1 MVVIRIV
8 IIMASSSSSAA
19 SVFTSLHD
27 LKACEVDDVVS
38 STLTLTSSL
47 ISCFSSCFR
56 RRRPVVSVSFG
67 DCCGGGRRRRRRRR
81 RGLTMFH
88 VWPPSHHSRR
98 PGISVSLV
106 SQWFL
111 WGVPFVWYLCFL
123 VLPLLL
129 QVAHGQ
135 QTSPIGATD
144 VRLYT
149 PASVLGKVDVHV
161 GSIAGRNLDWQAWRT
176 NALATSPPDERAFN
190 NECLKDARVLVR
202 TRDKST
208 CTCNAN
214 DVEALVR
221 LRRASTK
228 IAGLA
233 QALQSTQCLVNVKCS
248 DDGAVNSV
256 TVTRCALASDVDVT
270 LPGGSTKLRVEMLA
284 FDSSRRRVE
293 LFAAIRGGSNDGA
306 LYAKAAYQVSTSQ
319 DAGNDGA
326 LWQVA
331 TQATTTL
338 GEVAATLGAPYANFH
353 RRFSLPRAKSSRA
366 SVESVAV
373 TSFVAKLSARRSV
386 VAAAIAFHDDDLG
399 MDVYATGQVD
409 GDGRLNAYE
418 VRRVKGALT
427 LREVAGGIPAGELYV
442 MDHDVCG
449 AGWDE
454 AATEQVYLS
463 LDGVGGNRTS
473 NEGASF
479 MAQGQVQLTCSGFQ
493 QPPVPFSEATFVAP
507 VMHVPSHLIDNV
519 CCLGGEDVELDRTT
533 LRYEDAYAR
542 ANLVSSFGAKQV
554 LHVTGRKII
563 QASSYL
569 IFSSVGVVGDNEIA
583 FKLPSFHSPNALPIS
598 QLSAVVNDDID
609 ALITSGIPRG
619 GASKNGT
626 SLLANFEIASS
637 PDGSNTVLR
646 LSGEFEGNAGS
657 FTSKTTLRAGSCK
670 VVESFEGSWRTASGD
685 VATFDATGDLCHK
698 TKGASS
704 AGGSSYV
711 RGDGRAVTWAPSLST
726 SNAWTGVTSAVCNE
740 VSEVQ
745 AYRID
750 ATAAESDGAEVAVSI
765 GLATIKSDKITAS
778 LRTDS
783 TSVLIHTTNK
793 WASQGITNPPEGYV
807 SMAFE
812 ESSGAP
818 TVVVASPTTGGIM
831 QSNTVVPPRA
841 INFVD
846 STLRL
851 IGAVGQLNDLIPGA
865 CNCSNVPKASSVY
878 EIMRMLRF
886 TYDQSD
892 CTIDVE
898 AAFRSVKCAGRV
910 AEANSDDI
918 ESNDYDRMLL
928 LMQLRGRRASV
939 VSHFIEKIDGTEA
952 AAMFGISAERDGAVE
967 VLSIIDRSLVD
978 ILKDEIFVQS
988 SSVIIASAAG
998 IFANVNLIADERNI
1012 PTTPTNWRGAV
1023 QLGRSQES
1031 SPMCGANGDHFSPGT
1046 YPVSGRNG
1054 VNIPKA
1060 GVYVAGRLD
1069 RSRGMM
1075 LKLSEMNTQLS
1086 RRLIDAIFYSSCG
1099 NSAIGLA
1106 SLENL
1111 YEPDAVQDSR
1121 LQYATKLRGKLVWP
1135 DAGLVL
1141 LDGGSIVTDVNGKMY
1156 TKRTLLRGKY
1166 VFEFEHVTPID
1177 FNHAPGGGG
1186 DANGIVW
1193 VRAEGDLEIKVDTE
1207 TGNPFAGGLLKFTKL
1222 GKDADPDSLFL
1233 SPAIKFREG
1242 TVGIRTEF
1250 QTPYLDC
1257 FGLAVSSS
1265 WSMLPRDQATPVE
1278 EYYRHE
1284 VRSSLL
1290 HFAFFVFAMSALLTP
1305 L

>member
-1 MVVIRIV
+1 
-8 IIMASSSSSAA
+8 
-19 SVFTSLHD
+19 
-27 LKACEVDDVVS
+27 
-38 STLTLTSSL
+38 
-47 ISCFSSCFR
+47 
-56 RRRPVVSVSFG
+56 
-67 DCCGGGRRRRRRRR
+67 
-81 RGLTMFH
+81 
-88 VWPPSHHSRR
+88 
-98 PGISVSLV
+98 
-106 SQWFL
+106 
-111 WGVPFVWYLCFL
+111 
-123 VLPLLL
+123 
-129 QVAHGQ
+129 
-135 QTSPIGATD
+135 
-144 VRLYT
+144 
-149 PASVLGKVDVHV
+149 
-161 GSIAGRNLDWQAWRT
+161 
-176 NALATSPPDERAFN
+176 
-190 NECLKDARVLVR
+190 
-202 TRDKST
+202 
-208 CTCNAN
+208 
-214 DVEALVR
+214 
-221 LRRASTK
+221 
-228 IAGLA
+228 
-233 QALQSTQCLVNVKCS
+233 
-248 DDGAVNSV
+248 
-256 TVTRCALASDVDVT
+256 
-270 LPGGSTKLRVEMLA
+270 
-284 FDSSRRRVE
+284 
-293 LFAAIRGGSNDGA
+293 
-306 LYAKAAYQVSTSQ
+306 
-319 DAGNDGA
+319 
-326 LWQVA
+326 
-331 TQATTTL
+331 
-338 GEVAATLGAPYANFH
+338 
-353 RRFSLPRAKSSRA
+353 
-366 SVESVAV
+366 
-373 TSFVAKLSARRSV
+373 
-386 VAAAIAFHDDDLG
+386 
-399 MDVYATGQVD
+399 
-409 GDGRLNAYE
+409 
-418 VRRVKGALT
+418 
-427 LREVAGGIPAGELYV
+427 
-442 MDHDVCG
+442 
-449 AGWDE
+449 
-454 AATEQVYLS
+454 
-463 LDGVGGNRTS
+463 
-473 NEGASF
+473 
-479 MAQGQVQLTCSGFQ
+479 
-493 QPPVPFSEATFVAP
+493 
-507 VMHVPSHLIDNV
+507 
-519 CCLGGEDVELDRTT
+519 
-533 LRYEDAYAR
+533 
-542 ANLVSSFGAKQV
+542 
-554 LHVTGRKII
+554 
-563 QASSYL
+563 
-569 IFSSVGVVGDNEIA
+569 VGDNEIA

-670 VVESFEGSWRTASGD
+670 AVESFEGSWRTASGD

-831 QSNTVVPPRA
+831 QSNTIVPPRA

-918 ESNDYDRMLL
+918 ESNDYDRTLL

-967 VLSIIDRSLVD
+967 VLSIIDKSLVD

-1031 SPMCGANGDHFSPGT
+1031 SPLCGANGDRFSPGT